1 MDINERDLIR
11 MRKDVE
17 RIRKH
22 EEARRGRQ
30 AGEEL
35 AQPPPPPTEETKV
48 ARPPSIPIGIR
59 LREMLEMLWV
69 STSVSKESLEAIPEH
84 VVVLLQVIRE
94 EPKFKRWFSAIEGLP
109 LALRN
114 EQLQRMSSAFRIED
128 GESDIARSFDR
139 LHDSSLFK
147 AFCQALRD
155 EKTTS

>member
-1 MDINERDLIR
+1 MDINERDLIQ

-22 EEARRGRQ
+22 EETRRARQGSK
-30 AGEEL
+30 EL
-35 AQPPPPPTEETKV
+35 DEQPRPPADEKNV
-48 ARPPSIPIGIR
+48 ARPPSLPIAIR
-59 LREMLEMLWV
+59 LRQMLETFWV
-69 STSVSKESLEAIPEH
+69 STSVSKESLDAIPEH
-84 VVVLLQVIRE
+84 VVILLQVIGE
-94 EPKFKRWFSAIEGLP
+94 EPRFKRWLLAIDDLP
-109 LALRN
+109 VTLRN

-155 EKTTS
+155 EKSAP